1 MKKIIIVL
9 SLFLLIGCK
18 TKSVVVKPEEKVIVK
33 LSPSEVDN
41 SLKNKAYE
49 LGKRVLMT
57 CNTST
62 FKPFTSSEATQKVI
76 ENTTQSRLTQTCLKF
91 RLKYGAFKDIQLVEV
106 IQNKTDR
113 INIFRYKAI
122 YQKKIANKELR
133 VTMNEE
139 NKVSAINSK
148 DWTDSYK

>member
-49 LGKRVLMT
+49 LGKRV
-57 CNTST
+57 S
-62 FKPFTSSEATQKVI
+62 A
-76 ENTTQSRLTQTCLKF
+76 
-91 RLKYGAFKDIQLVEV
+91 LV
-106 IQNKTDR
+106 
-113 INIFRYKAI
+113 
-122 YQKKIANKELR
+122 QKKE
-133 VTMNEE
+133 
-139 NKVSAINSK
+139 KVPKA
-148 DWTDSYK
+148 